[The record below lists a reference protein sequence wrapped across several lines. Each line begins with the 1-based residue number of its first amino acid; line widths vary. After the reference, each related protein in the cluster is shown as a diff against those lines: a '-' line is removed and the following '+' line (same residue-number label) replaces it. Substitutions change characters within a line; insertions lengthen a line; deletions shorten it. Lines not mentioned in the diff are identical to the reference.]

1 LEYKP
6 IVLEEAFI
14 CMQHLN
20 MGYNDAM
27 MMPTYE
33 RRFFISL
40 LIKQNEK
47 KMEFIENEKS
57 NSVSTSKGK
66 RQTKLSGNNLKNKLK
81 DGEIPLN

>member
-1 LEYKP
+1 
-6 IVLEEAFI
+6 
-14 CMQHLN
+14 MQHLN

-33 RRFFISL
+33 RRFFITL

-57 NSVSTSKGK
+57 NSVSTSNGK